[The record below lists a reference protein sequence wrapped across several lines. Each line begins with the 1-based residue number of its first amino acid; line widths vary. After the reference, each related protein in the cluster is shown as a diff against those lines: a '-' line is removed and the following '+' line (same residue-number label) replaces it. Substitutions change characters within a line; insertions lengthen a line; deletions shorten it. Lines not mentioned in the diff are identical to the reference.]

1 MSRKYLASLGL
12 AAFLVLAI
20 GIFVRDRL
28 LRTEPPASA
37 PPSEASAL
45 QQLSQEGQL
54 RRLADFLSEHVTAIA
69 PAVAFVAE
77 TRATGVRWGRGDTLV
92 TTSTDRPAVLV
103 RAPASDTMRSTPLP
117 APEPAR
123 GEWVLIVGR
132 TPSGAVVSS
141 AGMLGGSIAARCG
154 DLDLTEYIIDGALH
168 DGFAGAGL
176 FDLSGR
182 MLGLIVRCGAR
193 LMATPIGDVT
203 RVLGD
208 TIAASEQVWAVYG
221 VAVTPLDDR
230 ARDHFDAD
238 SGLLVTAVRRGTA
251 GDDADLRPGDV
262 LVAIDGRP
270 IASPAEAV
278 ALLRA
283 ASPASHVVSRRRGAS
298 TSDVRLARPDTSL
311 ATTTDSLGSPDSGI
325 EVVDSTAPAGVG
337 VGVIRAGSPAAAA
350 GMRRGDRLLRVGTRD
365 VTTAAAARRLL
376 EQARA
381 GSTFIVFERDS
392 VVRGVLLP
400 R

>member
-1 MSRKYLASLGL
+1 MNRKYLASLAL
-12 AAFLVLAI
+12 AAFLVLTI
-20 GIFVRDRL
+20 GIIVRDRL
-28 LRTEPPASA
+28 LRADVPASA
-37 PPSEASAL
+37 PPSEASGL

-54 RRLADFLSEHVTAIA
+54 RRMSDFLSERIAAVA
-69 PAVAFVAE
+69 PAVAFVPE

-92 TTSTDRPAVLV
+92 TTSADRPVMLV
-103 RAPASDTMRSTPLP
+103 RAPSSDAVHGIPLP
-117 APEPAR
+117 APEPVR
-123 GEWVLIVGR
+123 RDWVLIVAR
-132 TPSGAVVSS
+132 SSSGSVISS
-141 AGMLGGSIAARCG
+141 AGMLGGSTITRCG
-154 DLDLTEYIIDGALH
+154 DLQLTEYIIDGALH

-182 MLGLIVRCGAR
+182 TLGLIVRCGGR
-193 LMATPIGDVT
+193 LVPTPIGDVT

-208 TIAASEQVWAVYG
+208 TVAASEQVWTVYG

-230 ARDHFDAD
+230 ARDYFDAD

-278 ALLRA
+278 APLRA
-283 ASPASHVVSRRRGAS
+283 PSPASHLVSRRRGAS

-311 ATTTDSLGSPDSGI
+311 ATTTDSVGSPDSGI

-337 VGVIRAGSPAAAA
+337 VGAVRAGSPAAAA
-350 GMRRGDRLLRVGTRD
+350 GLRGGDRLLRVGARD
-365 VTTAAAARRLL
+365 VTTAAVARRLL
-376 EQARA
+376 EQSRV
-381 GSTFIVFERDS
+381 GPTFIVFERDS